1 MKINK
6 DIRST
11 DDKVNAYIVS
21 LESYFESLEASNIM
35 RLIKECDEASGVIA
49 DDVRLLRTENDDEKL
64 DSELKMLGS
73 KKNKRFEA
81 FLALVKTVKDLKGIS
96 DMMNEIRLG
105 KEEKAQL
112 RGKSKKQEEVEP
124 VKRVN
129 IQDMVTKK

>member
-6 DIRST
+6 EIRST
-11 DDKVNAYIVS
+11 DDKVNGYIVS

-96 DMMNEIRLG
+96 DMMNDMKPKI
-105 KEEKAQL
+105 EEKDL
-112 RGKSKKQEEVEP
+112 EIGKQDLQVKK
-124 VKRVN
+124 KKNN
-129 IQDMVTKK
+129 IQDFVM